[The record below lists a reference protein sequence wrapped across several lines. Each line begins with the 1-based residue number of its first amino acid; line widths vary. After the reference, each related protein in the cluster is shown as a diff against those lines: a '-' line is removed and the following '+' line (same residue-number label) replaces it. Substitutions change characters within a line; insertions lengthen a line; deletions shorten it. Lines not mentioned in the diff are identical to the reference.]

1 MDETEN
7 KNIAKIYFIMFI
19 LALLRQVSEFKKIK
33 FIVCDELNWH
43 SDKN

>member
-7 KNIAKIYFIMFI
+7 KNIAKIYFIVYSCFTTAGI
-19 LALLRQVSEFKKIK
+19 RIQKIK